1 MPEFRLSTTSGNH
14 TINHVRGTDKTTSQ
28 PGTMFPHLIR
38 AKYIIKLHSLNNSC
52 FLHINHHMQ
61 TFLTQSIYSRSGM

>member
-14 TINHVRGTDKTTSQ
+14 IINHVRDTDKTTSQ

-38 AKYIIKLHSLNNSC
+38 AKYHQITLA
-52 FLHINHHMQ
+52 Q
-61 TFLTQSIYSRSGM
+61 